1 MTPRRSIGPVHFGPG
16 EEFDLIRR
24 LVNPADLLPTGV
36 SLGPGDDAAVLE
48 GGWVLSTD
56 LSLEGVHFRRA
67 WLEDQEIGFRAVSC
81 ALSDLA
87 AMAAVPVGVFISM
100 AANDEEVVEALQS
113 GCREAA
119 SEVGAVILGGDLSN
133 TSGPVFIDVVSLGSA
148 NRPGLRSGAV
158 AGNDI
163 WVTGRLGASS
173 TAVRVWQCG
182 GEPPPEARKAFAQP
196 SPRCDEGHY
205 LVERGIA
212 SALIDLSDG
221 LAGDSAHLAAASGVQ
236 IVLEEAQVPVAPIAG
251 EVLGPEEA
259 LQAALHGGE
268 DYELCFAAGP
278 DAVDPSY
285 FQDHFGLEVTR
296 VGYVREGSG
305 VWIDRGGSQPEP
317 LMRSGFDHYTADV
330 L

>member
-236 IVLEEAQVPVAPIAG
+236 IVLEEAQVPVAPIAA

>member
-100 AANDEEVVEALQS
+100 AANDKEVVEALQS

-158 AGNDI
+158 SGNDI

-236 IVLEEAQVPVAPIAG
+236 IVLEEAQVPVAPIAA

>member
-100 AANDEEVVEALQS
+100 AANDKEVVEALQS

-236 IVLEEAQVPVAPIAG
+236 IVLEEAQVPVAPIAV

>member
-1 MTPRRSIGPVHFGPG
+1 MTSPRAIGPVRFGPG
-16 EEFDLIRR
+16 AEFDLIRR
-24 LVNPADLLPTGV
+24 LVNPDDLLPVGV

-56 LSLEGVHFRRA
+56 ISLEGVHFRRV
-67 WLEDQEIGFRAVSC
+67 WLEDKEIGFRAVSC

-87 AMAAVPVGVFISM
+87 AMAAVPVGVFVSM

-119 SEVGAVILGGDLSN
+119 SEAGAVILGGDLSN
-133 TSGPVFIDVVSLGSA
+133 TSGPVFIDVVGLGST
-148 NRPGLRSGAV
+148 NRPGLRSGAIT
-158 AGNDI
+158 GNDI

-182 GEPPPEARKAFAQP
+182 GEPPPEARKAFARP
-196 SPRCDEGHY
+196 SPRCEEGYY
-205 LVERGIA
+205 LVEQGIA
-212 SALIDLSDG
+212 NALIDLSDG

-236 IVLEEAQVPVAPIAG
+236 IVLEAAAIPVAPIAV

-259 LQAALHGGE
+259 LQVALHGGE

-285 FQDHFGLEVTR
+285 FQDHFGLEITR
-296 VGYVREGSG
+296 VGHVCEGSG
-305 VWIDRGGSQPEP
+305 VWIDQGGSDPEP
-317 LMRSGFDHYTADV
+317 LMRSGFDHYAADV

>member
-100 AANDEEVVEALQS
+100 AANDKEVVEALQS

-236 IVLEEAQVPVAPIAG
+236 IVLEEARVPVAPIAV

-268 DYELCFAAGP
+268 DYELCFAARP

>member
-1 MTPRRSIGPVHFGPG
+1 VTSPRSIGPVRFGPG
-16 EEFDLIRR
+16 VEFDLIRR
-24 LVNPADLLPTGV
+24 LINPDDLLPIGV
-36 SLGPGDDAAVLE
+36 DLGPGDDAAVLE

-67 WLEDQEIGFRAVSC
+67 WLDDQEIGFRAVSC

-87 AMAAVPVGVFISM
+87 AMAAVPVGIFISM
-100 AANDEEVVEALQS
+100 AANGEEVVEALQS
-113 GCREAA
+113 GCRQAA
-119 SEVGAVILGGDLSN
+119 SEVGAVVLGGDLSS
-133 TSGPVFIDVVSLGSA
+133 TSGPVFIDVIGLGSA
-148 NRPGLRSGAV
+148 SRPGLRSGAV

-173 TAVRVWQCG
+173 TAVRVWQSG
-182 GEPPPEARKAFAQP
+182 GEPPLEARQAFARP
-196 SPRCDEGHY
+196 SPRCDEGCY

-212 SALIDLSDG
+212 NALIDLSDG

-236 IVLEEAQVPVAPIAG
+236 IVLEEARVPIATVAV

-268 DYELCFAAGP
+268 DYELCFAAAT

-296 VGYVREGSG
+296 VGHVREGCG
-305 VWIDRGGSQPEP
+305 IWIDRGGVEPEP
-317 LMRSGFDHYTADV
+317 LTRSGFDHYTADV

>member
-1 MTPRRSIGPVHFGPG
+1 
-16 EEFDLIRR
+16 
-24 LVNPADLLPTGV
+24 
-36 SLGPGDDAAVLE
+36 
-48 GGWVLSTD
+48 
-56 LSLEGVHFRRA
+56 
-67 WLEDQEIGFRAVSC
+67 
-81 ALSDLA
+81 
-87 AMAAVPVGVFISM
+87 M

-119 SEVGAVILGGDLSN
+119 SKVGAVILGGDLSN

-236 IVLEEAQVPVAPIAG
+236 IVLEEAQVPVAPIAV

-285 FQDHFGLEVTR
+285 FQDHFGLEITR

>member
-87 AMAAVPVGVFISM
+87 AMAAVPVGGFIWM

-236 IVLEEAQVPVAPIAG
+236 IVLEEAQVPVAPIAV

>member
-1 MTPRRSIGPVHFGPG
+1 MPPRRSIGPVHFGPG

-100 AANDEEVVEALQS
+100 AANDKEVVEALQS

-158 AGNDI
+158 SGNDI

-236 IVLEEAQVPVAPIAG
+236 IVLEEARVPVAPIAV

>member
-236 IVLEEAQVPVAPIAG
+236 IVLEEAQVPVAPIAV

-278 DAVDPSY
+278 DTVDPSY
-285 FQDHFGLEVTR
+285 FQDHFGLEITR

>member
-119 SEVGAVILGGDLSN
+119 SEVGAVILGGDLST

-182 GEPPPEARKAFAQP
+182 G
-196 SPRCDEGHY
+196 
-205 LVERGIA
+205 
-212 SALIDLSDG
+212 
-221 LAGDSAHLAAASGVQ
+221 
-236 IVLEEAQVPVAPIAG
+236 
-251 EVLGPEEA
+251 
-259 LQAALHGGE
+259 
-268 DYELCFAAGP
+268 
-278 DAVDPSY
+278 
-285 FQDHFGLEVTR
+285 
-296 VGYVREGSG
+296 
-305 VWIDRGGSQPEP
+305 
-317 LMRSGFDHYTADV
+317 
-330 L
+330 

>member
-100 AANDEEVVEALQS
+100 AANDKEVVEALQS

-133 TSGPVFIDVVSLGSA
+133 TSGPVFIDVVSLGSV

>member
-221 LAGDSAHLAAASGVQ
+221 LAGDSAQLAAASGVQ
-236 IVLEEAQVPVAPIAG
+236 IVLEEARVPVAPIAV

>member
-100 AANDEEVVEALQS
+100 AANDEEEVEALQS

>member
-100 AANDEEVVEALQS
+100 AANGEEVVEALQS

-236 IVLEEAQVPVAPIAG
+236 IVLEEAQVPVAPIAA

-285 FQDHFGLEVTR
+285 FQDHFGLEITR

-305 VWIDRGGSQPEP
+305 VWIDRGGSEPEP
-317 LMRSGFDHYTADV
+317 LIRSGFDHYTADV

>member
-100 AANDEEVVEALQS
+100 AANDEEEVEALQS

-285 FQDHFGLEVTR
+285 FQDHFGLEITR

>member
-1 MTPRRSIGPVHFGPG
+1 VTPRRSIGPVHFGPG

-119 SEVGAVILGGDLSN
+119 SKVGAVILGGDLSN

-236 IVLEEAQVPVAPIAG
+236 IVLEEAQVPVAPIAV

>member
-100 AANDEEVVEALQS
+100 AANDEKVVEALQS

-236 IVLEEAQVPVAPIAG
+236 IVLEEARVPVAPIAV

>member
-48 GGWVLSTD
+48 GGWILSTD

-236 IVLEEAQVPVAPIAG
+236 IVLEEAQVPVAPIAA

-285 FQDHFGLEVTR
+285 FQDHFGLEITR

>member
-100 AANDEEVVEALQS
+100 AANDKEVVEALQS

-133 TSGPVFIDVVSLGSA
+133 ASGPVFIDVVSLGSA

-236 IVLEEAQVPVAPIAG
+236 IVLEEARVPVAPIAV

>member
-148 NRPGLRSGAV
+148 NQPGLRSGAV

-236 IVLEEAQVPVAPIAG
+236 IVLEEAQVPVAPIAV

-285 FQDHFGLEVTR
+285 FQDHFGLEITR
-296 VGYVREGSG
+296 VGHVCEGSG
-305 VWIDRGGSQPEP
+305 VWIDQGGSDPEP
-317 LMRSGFDHYTADV
+317 LMRSGFDHYAADV

>member
-36 SLGPGDDAAVLE
+36 NLGPGDDAAVLE

-236 IVLEEAQVPVAPIAG
+236 IVLEEAQVPVAPIAA

>member
-100 AANDEEVVEALQS
+100 AANDKEVVEALQS

-236 IVLEEAQVPVAPIAG
+236 IVLEEARVPVAPIAV

>member
-236 IVLEEAQVPVAPIAG
+236 IVLEEARVPVAPIAA